1 MYSAH
6 LDPIRIVLITVKS
19 LGEKDMMSK
28 TVLRAVQI
36 GLFTL
41 VLGGIAVVAMN
52 AISGSSTANASAAEA
67 PPSLPTVETITLE
80 NTPMRH
86 WSSFSGRL
94 TAVDSAQLRPLVS
107 GTIEQVLFEDGDE
120 VEQGQTLF
128 VIDPR
133 PFEAR
138 LAQARAALQSAES
151 AAQLAETE
159 FNRANAL
166 AQNKAVSESIR
177 DNRANDLHI
186 AQSQLA
192 SAQAH
197 EIEAALDL
205 EYAYVKA
212 PFSGRVGRAE
222 VTVGNVVQAGPNA
235 PVLTSL
241 GHLERLY
248 AEFDVDEETYFRIVR
263 SRNDNSSEGER
274 ALSAIVPV
282 EITIQGQDDRVYQAT
297 LYAFD
302 NQLDESSGTIRAR
315 AIVPNLDSSLIP
327 GVFANVRIGTAQETS
342 TLLVPERAISVSQ
355 SKRFVYVVNADDK
368 VEYREVTLGQSI
380 DGQRVVLSGLSRG
393 ERVIVNGIQRVRND
407 MQVAVASN

>member
-1 MYSAH
+1 
-6 LDPIRIVLITVKS
+6 
-19 LGEKDMMSK
+19 MMSN
-28 TVLRAVQI
+28 TVLRTAQI

-41 VLGGIAVVAMN
+41 VLGGMAVIAMN
-52 AISGSSTANASAAEA
+52 AVSGSSTANASAAEA

-192 SAQAH
+192 SAQAQ

-222 VTVGNVVQAGPNA
+222 VTVGNIVQAGPNA

-241 GHLERLY
+241 VNLERLY
-248 AEFDVDEETYFRIVR
+248 AEFDVDEENYFRIVR

-274 ALSAIVPV
+274 ALSSIVPV
-282 EITIQGQDDRVYQAT
+282 EITIQGQDDRVYRAS

-315 AIVPNLDSSLIP
+315 AIVQNLDSSLIP
-327 GVFANVRIGTAQETS
+327 GLFANVRIGTAQETP

-355 SKRFVYVVNADDK
+355 SKRFVYVVDADNK
-368 VEYREVTLGQSI
+368 VQFREVTLGQSI

-407 MQVAVASN
+407 MQVAVASS

>member
-1 MYSAH
+1 
-6 LDPIRIVLITVKS
+6 
-19 LGEKDMMSK
+19 MMSN
-28 TVLRAVQI
+28 TVLRTAQI

-41 VLGGIAVVAMN
+41 VLGGMAVIAMN
-52 AISGSSTANASAAEA
+52 AVSGSSTANASAAEA

-192 SAQAH
+192 SAQAQ

-222 VTVGNVVQAGPNA
+222 VTVGNIVQAGPNA

-241 GHLERLY
+241 VNLERLY
-248 AEFDVDEETYFRIVR
+248 AEFDVDEENYFRIVR

-274 ALSAIVPV
+274 ALSSIVPV
-282 EITIQGQDDRVYQAT
+282 EITIQGQDDRVYRAS

-315 AIVPNLDSSLIP
+315 AIVQNLDSSLIP
-327 GVFANVRIGTAQETS
+327 G
-342 TLLVPERAISVSQ
+342 
-355 SKRFVYVVNADDK
+355 
-368 VEYREVTLGQSI
+368 
-380 DGQRVVLSGLSRG
+380 
-393 ERVIVNGIQRVRND
+393 
-407 MQVAVASN
+407 